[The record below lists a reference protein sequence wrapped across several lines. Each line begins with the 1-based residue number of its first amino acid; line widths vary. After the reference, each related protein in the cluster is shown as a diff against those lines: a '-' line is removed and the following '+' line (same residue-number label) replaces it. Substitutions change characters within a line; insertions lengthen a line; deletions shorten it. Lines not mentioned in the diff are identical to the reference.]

1 MLLVLCCEP
10 VFCTLC
16 RPIPNYSDGGILLS
30 CCMGDMHVVGL
41 DERVANYW
49 EVSKEKSKSEIGNI
63 HIRKAKFSK
72 EKCTY
77 WKSKMRNFK
86 VGTEKYPSCLPCLQV
101 SNA

>member
-41 DERVANYW
+41 DE
-49 EVSKEKSKSEIGNI
+49 SGMSIGMSTPPIEDTLSTWSLCHHNGD
-63 HIRKAKFSK
+63 H
-72 EKCTY
+72 
-77 WKSKMRNFK
+77 
-86 VGTEKYPSCLPCLQV
+86 
-101 SNA
+101 

>member
-41 DERVANYW
+41 DESTDYIPDARIMASLRSVNLNSTTS
-49 EVSKEKSKSEIGNI
+49 V
-63 HIRKAKFSK
+63 
-72 EKCTY
+72 
-77 WKSKMRNFK
+77 
-86 VGTEKYPSCLPCLQV
+86 QV
-101 SNA
+101 RL